1 MHRIENGLGR
11 KKKVLLLFVYI
22 IWWHL
27 IVYLIRYTTL
37 LIFFP
42 FISLFPLCFSC
53 PFCFFPL
60 FFFLGHRYVSYLS
73 SALEAVLGIAQFL
86 QGAFRAKKATEPF
99 LVLKQ
104 VEWLSTPSGKLTVL
118 WFPIW
123 GISFQLILF
132 VGDED

>member
-1 MHRIENGLGR
+1 MDWVER
-11 KKKVLLLFVYI
+11 KKCYFSRIHYMVAFDSLFD
-22 IWWHL
+22 
-27 IVYLIRYTTL
+27 TL
-37 LIFFP
+37 YNAFNFLP
-42 FISLFPLCFSC
+42 FYFSLFFPLCFSG

-99 LVLKQ
+99 LVLTR
-104 VEWLSTPSGKLTVL
+104 VEWLSTPIGKLTVL
-118 WFPIW
+118 WFHIW